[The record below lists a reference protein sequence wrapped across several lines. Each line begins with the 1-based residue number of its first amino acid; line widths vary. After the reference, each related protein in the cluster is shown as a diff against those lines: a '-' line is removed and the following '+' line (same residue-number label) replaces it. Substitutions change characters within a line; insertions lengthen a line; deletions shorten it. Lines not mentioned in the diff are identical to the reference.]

1 MLFLN
6 IFKILKISFWTFR
19 RKNYISLVLWTLF
32 SLKQCKAFRIA
43 QCKKPRLVKS
53 CLNSDLYFIFLK
65 SLWHSFTWDNSFLQT
80 PPSLSHEYRKTLPLA
95 LLKAILSPKSN
106 KLVDRL
112 WMQFSSISKSTP
124 PPFSAAPLFRRISQA
139 SGQDQ
144 QNGKR
149 IYCRLPP

>member
-19 RKNYISLVLWTLF
+19 RKNCISLVLWALF
-32 SLKQCKAFRIA
+32 SLKQCKTFRIA
-43 QCKKPRLVKS
+43 QCKKPRLVKP

-65 SLWHSFTWDNSFLQT
+65 NLWHSFTWDNSFLQT

-106 KLVDRL
+106 KLVGRL
-112 WMQFSSISKSTP
+112 WMQFSSISKST

-139 SGQDQ
+139 SSQDQ

>member
-19 RKNYISLVLWTLF
+19 RKNCISLVLWTLF
-32 SLKQCKAFRIA
+32 SLK

-124 PPFSAAPLFRRISQA
+124 PIFCCPSFSKNISSLR
-139 SGQDQ
+139 SGST
-144 QNGKR
+144 KW
-149 IYCRLPP
+149 